1 MGMMKVI
8 ALASVTL
15 WKVLAV
21 AGVFLLVVVPP
32 MPPPPTSLQPIK
44 KCHVKLSSIARRIV
58 HQV

>member
-1 MGMMKVI
+1 MI

-32 MPPPPTSLQPIK
+32 MPPPPTTLQPIK